1 MNGPARPP
9 ALPGEVILSLTSHPP
24 RFAMLRR
31 ALDSLLRQTVAP
43 DRILLWI
50 ADQDLAQLPNE
61 VRQLESRGLEIRSC
75 ADLKSFN
82 KLIPALEA
90 FPDAFIATVDDD
102 ILYPVD
108 LLERLVGGSEPAVIT
123 CNRAHRIRRRPDGA
137 LAPYFQWE
145 LNVADAP
152 AREPSTDIIPIGV
165 GGVLYPPGTLHP
177 MFADRSMF
185 QRLCPQGDDLW
196 FYWCARAAG
205 TRHRKVG
212 EAMLLPLL
220 SGSQET
226 NLWAAN
232 LAGGNDR
239 MIAALQAELGPAGSP
254 IRPASVR

>member
-1 MNGPARPP
+1 MNGMARPH
-9 ALPGEVILSLTSHPP
+9 ALPGELILSLTSHPP
-24 RFAMLRR
+24 RFATLRR

-50 ADQDLAQLPNE
+50 ARQDFAQLPNE

-75 ADLKSFN
+75 ADLKSYN

-90 FPDAFIATVDDD
+90 FPEAFIATVDDD
-102 ILYPVD
+102 IRYPVD
-108 LLERLVGGSEPAVIT
+108 LLERLVRGSEPAVIT
-123 CNRAHRIRRRPDGA
+123 CNRAHRIRRRPDGT
-137 LAPYFQWE
+137 LAPFCQWE
-145 LNVADAP
+145 MNVADAP
-152 AREPSTDIIPIGV
+152 AREASTDIIPIGV

-196 FYWCARAAG
+196 FYWCARAAS

-220 SGSQET
+220 SKSQET
-226 NLWAAN
+226 NLWVAN

-239 MIAALQAELGPAGSP
+239 MIAALEAELGPAGSLV
-254 IRPASVR
+254 RRASDR